1 MNTKNTENV
10 NVRQYI
16 AEDILNNE
24 QIGFFDSFFRRYLCD
39 FENDLIAELS
49 QFSTEIELDIP
60 SIING
65 AVHSQREILIPMAA
79 RSLLLEMYGLKTSDK
94 LEGQNTHEQYLS
106 FSKIIDTDEFHE
118 QFAEKYPLLMDLIQN
133 KIKTKVRLLKE
144 CVSNLCEDLDDIEN
158 KFGYRPEKLNKLISD
173 GGDTHNDGRSVV
185 AVTVNDNIQL
195 FYKPHSLDGDVF
207 FYDFVKEFS
216 NNKNFSEKLA
226 EFLSYSDHGWQKC
239 AEYLEAETK
248 EQITEY
254 YKNIGRYV
262 ALFYVLGTEDM
273 HNDNIIASGNTPKFI
288 DLETVLSNHNTEWYP
303 SDINLLSTV
312 LNEIKTSTFT
322 SMILPQN
329 HEFAMFDIDLSAL
342 TGGMDPTASS
352 KIGYYKL
359 QHPFTSDICYEKTLS
374 NIVPGKNLL
383 RFNGEIVEPGNY
395 TEAII
400 EGFED
405 TYFHI
410 LERRDDIRNWLS
422 EKTKEK
428 LRFRQVLRATYMYA
442 KFQDASYH
450 PKYLYD
456 LTERE
461 RLFSLMSG
469 KGSSSDLKN
478 QVIDTEKKVMLND
491 DIPYFFTYIDSK
503 NVYSPYKTEMIE
515 IDNIYGSTIIET
527 IFSRLDKLSKDDLRK
542 QSLFIRTSL
551 TNHPG
556 HQIDSFETQD
566 KFLAESFR
574 KASLESDTKKKYLK
588 MAESIALAINSQKI
602 VFEENDSAALLEL
615 NINNSDNKQMLGL
628 FKADLYNGLGCMLF
642 IGLVAHECQNKE
654 LEHFMY
660 QMDRGFDS
668 LYPLEKYGD
677 TYNILPLSTFSGL
690 GSYLYVY
697 STLYNIYHAETFK
710 KKIDFA
716 LNEILKTDL
725 EKTEIVDVID
735 GIAGTLIPLCAI
747 AQENK
752 DERLLGFIENAAN
765 ILIDKTLSGSINL
778 AGFAHGYSGV
788 ISALSE
794 VYKLTGNKALAD
806 SVRKII
812 EKEDTMFSAEH
823 GNWLDARS
831 DEGNYDMS
839 YWCHGHVGIALSR
852 LNTAE
857 NFSDIPDIVEKC
869 HSDADIGIKTLLDIK
884 DMHKMNHCLCHGFI
898 GNIEILNSMIG
909 KTKYTDEIREFIDTN
924 MNNFIGHVN
933 EKGFNYQYDSNI
945 ESLALMTG
953 LSGIGY
959 GLLRLANVNTPD
971 VLLLKIK

>member
-1 MNTKNTENV
+1 MYNKNAENV
-10 NVRQYI
+10 NVMQYI
-16 AEDILNNE
+16 TEDIINNE
-24 QIGFFDSFFRRYLCD
+24 QIGFFDSFFRRYLCE
-39 FENDLIAELS
+39 FENTLIEELS
-49 QFSTEIELDIP
+49 QFETEIELDIP
-60 SIING
+60 SIISG
-65 AVHSQREILIPMAA
+65 AVSSQRAILIQMAA
-79 RSLLLEMYGLKTSDK
+79 RSLLLEMYELKNSNK
-94 LEGQNTHEQYLS
+94 LEGQDTHEQYIS
-106 FSKIIDTDEFHE
+106 FTKIIDTDEFQE
-118 QFAEKYPLLMDLIQN
+118 QFAEKYPILIELIQN
-133 KIKTKVRLLKE
+133 KNNTKVRLLKE
-144 CVSNLCEDLDDIEN
+144 CVTNLCEDLDDIEN
-158 KFGYRPEKLNKLISD
+158 KFGYRPEKLNRLISD

-185 AVTVNDNIQL
+185 AVTVNDGIQL

-207 FYDFVKEFS
+207 FSDFVREFS
-216 NNKNFSEKLA
+216 NNEEFTEKLA

-239 AEYLEAETK
+239 AEYREAETK

-254 YKNIGRYV
+254 YRNIGRYV
-262 ALFYVLGTEDM
+262 AMFYVLGTEDM
-273 HNDNIIASGNTPKFI
+273 HNDNIIASGDAPKFI

-303 SDINLLSTV
+303 SDITLLSNV
-312 LNEIKTSTFT
+312 LNEIKSSVFT

-329 HEFAMFDIDLSAL
+329 HEFSMFDIDLSAL
-342 TGGMDPTASS
+342 TGGMDTTVSS

-359 QHPFTSDICYEKTLS
+359 NHPFTSDICYEKTLS

-400 EGFED
+400 EGFEE

-410 LERRDDIRNWLS
+410 IERRDDIRKWLA
-422 EKTKEK
+422 EKAKEK

-456 LTERE
+456 LSERE
-461 RLFSLMSG
+461 RLFSLMAG
-469 KGSSSDLKN
+469 KGRSTGLKE
-478 QVIDTEKKVMLND
+478 QVIDVEKKVMLND

-503 NVYSPYKTEMIE
+503 NAYSPYKSDMIE
-515 IDNIYGSTIIET
+515 IENIYSSTILDT
-527 IFSRLDKLSKDDLRK
+527 ILGRLERLSNDDMIK

-556 HQIDSFETQD
+556 HKIDSFETQD

-588 MAESIALAINSQKI
+588 MAEAIALAIDSHKI
-602 VFEENDSAALLEL
+602 VFDQDDSASLLEL
-615 NINNSDNKQMLGL
+615 NLNNSENKQMLGI

-642 IGLVAHECQNKE
+642 IGLTAHVCRNDK
-654 LEHFMY
+654 LKSLMY
-660 QMDRGFDS
+660 QMDRGFDT

-677 TYNILPLSTFSGL
+677 TYKILPFSTFSGL

-697 STLYNIYHAETFK
+697 SILYNIYHAETFRK
-710 KKIDFA
+710 KVDFA
-716 LNEILKTDL
+716 LEVILNTDI
-725 EKTEIVDVID
+725 EKEEIVDVID
-735 GIAGTLIPLCAI
+735 GIAGILHPLCSI

-752 DERLLGFIENAAN
+752 DERIIRFIENAAK
-765 ILIDKTLSGSINL
+765 ILIDKTLNGGIKL

-794 VYKLTGNKALAD
+794 VYKLTENKEIENA
-806 SVRKII
+806 VRTMI
-812 EKEDTMFSAEH
+812 EKEDSMFSTEY
-823 GNWLDARS
+823 GNWLDARTE
-831 DEGNYDMS
+831 EGNYDMS

-852 LNTAE
+852 INTAE
-857 NFSDIPDIVEKC
+857 NFSDVPDIVQKC
-869 HSDADIGIKTLLDIK
+869 CNDAENGIKTLLKIK
-884 DMHKMNHCLCHGFI
+884 DMHRMNHCLCHGFI

-909 KTKYTDEIREFIDTN
+909 KTGYTDEIREFIDAN
-924 MNNFIGHVN
+924 MNNFIDYVN
-933 EKGFNYQYDSNI
+933 ERGFNYQYDSNI

-959 GLLRLANVNTPD
+959 GFLRLANIGVPD
-971 VLLLKIK
+971 VLLLKLK